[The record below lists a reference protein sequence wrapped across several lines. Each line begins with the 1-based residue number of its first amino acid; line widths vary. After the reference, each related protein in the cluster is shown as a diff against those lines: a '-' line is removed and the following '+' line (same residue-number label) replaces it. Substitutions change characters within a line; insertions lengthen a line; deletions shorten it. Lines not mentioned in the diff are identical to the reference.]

1 MSIINAMRIAAIQ
14 MVSTDCLVD
23 NLRQAETLIDRAA
36 KAQAQLVLLPENF
49 AFIGRR
55 ERDKLALAESEGAGP
70 IQEFLAGQ
78 ARAAKLWLAG
88 GSVPLTAAEPE
99 RAYSS
104 CLLYAPDGTL
114 HARYDKIHL
123 FDVSL
128 DDEQRETYRESDATV
143 PGRKIT
149 VAETPLARVGLS
161 ICYDLRFPEMYR
173 NMHKQG
179 VQLLLVPSAFTRQ
192 TGQAHWELLLR
203 ARAVEN
209 LCYVLAANQGG
220 SHATGRATY
229 GHSMVVD
236 PWGTV
241 LARAASG
248 PDVVYADV
256 EKEKLQRLRQR
267 FPAIAHRRLGCPPP

>member
-1 MSIINAMRIAAIQ
+1 MGIISTMRIAAIQ
-14 MVSTDCLVD
+14 MVSTDRLSD
-23 NLRQAETLIDRAA
+23 NLRQAEALIDRAV
-36 KAQAQLVLLPENF
+36 KARAQLVLLPENF
-49 AFIGRR
+49 AFIGRS
-55 ERDKLALAESEGAGP
+55 ERNKLALAENEGTGP
-70 IQEFLAGQ
+70 IQEFLVEQ

-88 GSVPLTAAEPE
+88 GSIPLTTEEPG

-114 HARYDKIHL
+114 QARYDKIHM

-128 DDEQRETYRESDATV
+128 DDEQRETYRESEATM
-143 PGRKIT
+143 PGCKIT
-149 VAETPLARVGLS
+149 VAETPLVRVGLS
-161 ICYDLRFPEMYR
+161 ICYDLRFPELYR

-179 VQLLLVPSAFTRQ
+179 VQLLLVPSAFTLQ

-220 SHATGRATY
+220 PHVTGRTTY

-241 LARAASG
+241 LARAGSG

-256 EKEKLQRLRQR
+256 EKKKLHRLRQR
-267 FPAIAHRRLGCPPP
+267 FPAIAHRRLGCPAP